1 MLPCIRRSQGS
12 LKTNAAQTHAQNDF
26 QAAYS
31 PQKES
36 YAQLPFFRHPSAQPH
51 CRQLFYRQLDG
62 AAPCE
67 NADDHAQRRYQQRRV
82 SQPERGHVAENRAYV
97 QTQVPVPI
105 AYLQQTHSTIVVQ
118 AADSIAAPLNADASV
133 DASGK
138 VACAVMTADCLP
150 VLFCDRAGT
159 VVAAAHAGWRGL
171 ADGVLQNT
179 VAAMGVPTME
189 IMAYFAPAIGAESFE
204 VGQDVFDAFC
214 TGNHAAERMFAPIG
228 GGKYLADIYG
238 LARLILQRE
247 GVTQIFGGEHCTV
260 LERETFF
267 SYRRDGATGRM
278 ASIIW
283 LENEA

>member
-1 MLPCIRRSQGS
+1 MHPSLPTAINLPEPIAGS
-12 LKTNAAQTHAQNDF
+12 FFTANWTAPRNVKTLITTRNGGVSSG
-26 QAAYS
+26 AYS
-31 PQKES
+31 S
-36 YAQLPFFRHPSAQPH
+36 LNV
-51 CRQLFYRQLDG
+51 G
-62 AAPCE
+62 AHVGD
-67 NADDHAQRRYQQRRV
+67 N
-82 SQPERGHVAENRAYV
+82 PEHVAENRARV
-97 QTQVPVPI
+97 QAQVPVPI
-105 AYLQQTHSTIVVQ
+105 AYLQQTHSSIVVQ
-118 AADSIAAPLNADASV
+118 AADSVAAPLNADASV

-179 VAAMGVPTME
+179 IAAMGVPAME
-189 IMAYFAPAIGAESFE
+189 IMAYFAPAIGAEAFE

-214 TGNHAAERMFAPIG
+214 AQNQAAEALFAPIEN
-228 GGKYLADIYG
+228 GKYLADIYG
-238 LARLILQRE
+238 LARLILRRE

-278 ASIIW
+278 VSMIW
-283 LENEA
+283 LENEDE

>member
-1 MLPCIRRSQGS
+1 MHNSLSSIIHLPSPIEGS
-12 LKTNAAQTHAQNDF
+12 FFTANWTAPRHVKTLMTTRNGGVSSG
-26 QAAYS
+26 AYS
-31 PQKES
+31 S
-36 YAQLPFFRHPSAQPH
+36 LNV
-51 CRQLFYRQLDG
+51 G
-62 AAPCE
+62 AHVG
-67 NADDHAQRRYQQRRV
+67 DD
-82 SQPERGHVAENRAYV
+82 PNHVAQNRAYV

-118 AADSIAAPLNADASV
+118 AADSVAAPLNADASV

-179 VAAMGVPTME
+179 IVAMGVPAME

-228 GGKYLADIYG
+228 GSKYLADIYG

-267 SYRRDGATGRM
+267 FLPPRRRDRAHGEHYLVGKR
-278 ASIIW
+278 SVSSG
-283 LENEA
+283 